1 MSNLISIPK
10 AELEQLRMH
19 VTEALKIID
28 RYQLTSTEPAP
39 VKKLSK
45 REERINY
52 YSQKLNEK
60 RKK

>member
-1 MSNLISIPK
+1 MNDLISIPK